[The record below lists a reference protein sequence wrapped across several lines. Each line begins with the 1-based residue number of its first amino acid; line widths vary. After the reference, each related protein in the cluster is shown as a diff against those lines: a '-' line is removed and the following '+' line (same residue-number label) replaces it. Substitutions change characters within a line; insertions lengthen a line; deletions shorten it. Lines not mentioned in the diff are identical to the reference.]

1 MAKEQT
7 KNVRLMH
14 IRTAGGQTNVWF
26 LSCVLGV
33 RSVTADYC
41 IQTHKIQYT
50 CYPMDTS
57 LEPLVVEL
65 PDCMDLDR
73 KVAALRFA
81 LRIRYGS
88 HHQKQEG
95 SLASP

>member
-1 MAKEQT
+1 MAKAQT
-7 KNVRLMH
+7 QDVRLMH
-14 IRTAGGQTNVWF
+14 IHTASGQTNVWF
-26 LSCVLGV
+26 LSCVLGI
-33 RSVTADYC
+33 RSVAAVQRPEAHR
-41 IQTHKIQYT
+41 IEYT

-65 PDCMDLDR
+65 PDYMDLDE

-88 HHQKQEG
+88 YHQEQEG
-95 SLASP
+95 GSATP